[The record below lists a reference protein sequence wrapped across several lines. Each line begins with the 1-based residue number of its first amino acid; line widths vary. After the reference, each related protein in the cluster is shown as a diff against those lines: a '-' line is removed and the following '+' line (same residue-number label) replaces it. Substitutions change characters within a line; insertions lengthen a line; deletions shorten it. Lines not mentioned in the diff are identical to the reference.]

1 MKENVSNKN
10 EKKRS
15 TIAGNN
21 ALCDLGVFSPLYGS
35 NFEQFLKYLSKEN
48 WTDGLLLYQQKKQ
61 T

>member
-48 WTDGLLLYQQKKQ
+48 
-61 T
+61 